1 MKLLS
6 EIRTVSSKGGY
17 EITGNEASNPSAAI
31 TGACSG
37 LGRELAL
44 KLADKGYRVFGTALN
59 PAEVDEL
66 ATASGGRVT
75 LSVTDITDE
84 TAVAEWVDKVTN
96 QLGAGGLDVLI
107 SNAGI
112 LTP

>member
-1 MKLLS
+1 
-6 EIRTVSSKGGY
+6 
-17 EITGNEASNPSAAI
+17 
-31 TGACSG
+31 
-37 LGRELAL
+37 
-44 KLADKGYRVFGTALN
+44 VFGTALN

-96 QLGAGGLDVLI
+96 QLGARGLDVLI

>member
-1 MKLLS
+1 MRLS
-6 EIRTVSSKGGY
+6 P
-17 EITGNEASNPSAAI
+17 ALA
-31 TGACSG
+31 
-37 LGRELAL
+37 GRELAL

-66 ATASGGRVT
+66 ATRIGRVT

-96 QLGAGGLDVLI
+96 QLGARGLDVLI

-112 LTP
+112 LTPGPLEVLPLAAIKREYEVNGSAPWP